1 MGRSSHHIA
10 WHRIRA
16 GAVRLTLW
24 AGVAITAIHPS
35 TPANADD
42 NPYVERRASMVE
54 TIDLYAMLSK
64 DALGRDYLDP
74 RVMEV
79 MGTVPRHAFL
89 SWRSWVQ
96 CLVMHSCA
104 KRPCETAVGFPPC

>member
-10 WHRIRA
+10 WRCIRA
-16 GAVRLTLW
+16 GAIRLTLW
-24 AGVAITAIHPS
+24 AGVAT
-35 TPANADD
+35 
-42 NPYVERRASMVE
+42 YVERRASMVE

-79 MGTVPRHAFL
+79 MGIVPRHAFL
-89 SWRSWVQ
+89 REEKALPICGDITRYSHQQR
-96 CLVMHSCA
+96 
-104 KRPCETAVGFPPC
+104 RPGKE